1 MLLTSLKEITTNY
14 RGVIFLCVAIG
25 MNSWGMGA
33 ISPTLPL
40 FTDQEFG
47 VNKTQVGLAVGLHGI
62 ARLFISVPSGYM
74 AQKLGRRSTLNV
86 GTLINLLGAA
96 MVAISFNYPWL
107 LFWRTVSGLGAAM
120 FTTGCSIY
128 LRDVAPRHI
137 RGRILSLQ
145 EMSILV
151 GVTIGPYMGG
161 LMGDH
166 MGLRSPLYSQAIL
179 IIVALGLL
187 IKFVPEPRIF
197 VPPNLQTQ
205 SQSNLPTPNRGKG
218 NLRNLLLNPAFT
230 FVGLFSLMIV
240 ANRQGGRFSIMPLF
254 AEAKG
259 FRSGQI
265 GAFISITHLPQFF
278 TTMAAGLLSDRF
290 GRKSTILPAV
300 ILVSIGI
307 LTFIKGDSFSLLL
320 LSGVLLGLGEGLAGP
335 PSLTFFADIAPPGFE
350 GITMGLYRT
359 FGGVGSLLGAVVLG
373 GIADMGGFSWSL
385 IVDGALLVASGIS
398 VMLLVKE
405 TGGRHTETNS

>member
-1 MLLTSLKEITTNY
+1 MSLIALKEITTNY

-74 AQKLGRRSTLNV
+74 AQKLGRRFTLNI
-86 GTLINLLGAA
+86 GTLINLNGSA

-107 LFWRTVSGLGAAM
+107 LFWRTISGLGAAM

-128 LRDVAPRHI
+128 LRDVAPQQI

-166 MGLRSPLYSQAIL
+166 IGLRAPLYSQAVL
-179 IIVALGLL
+179 IIVALGVL
-187 IKFVPEPRIF
+187 IKYVPEPDNSLT
-197 VPPNLQTQ
+197 PNLTTQ
-205 SQSNLPTPNRGKG
+205 SQTNKQTLNHNKG
-218 NLRNLLLNPAFT
+218 QLRNLLLNPAFT
-230 FVGLFSLMIV
+230 FVGLFSLMVV

-254 AEAKG
+254 GEAKG
-259 FRSGQI
+259 FSPGQI

-307 LTFIKGDSFSLLL
+307 LIFITGNSFTLLL
-320 LSGVLLGLGEGLAGP
+320 LSGILLGLGEGLAGP
-335 PSLTFFADIAPPGFE
+335 PSLTFFADIAPEGFE
-350 GITMGLYRT
+350 GVTMGLYRT

-385 IVDGALLVASGIS
+385 IVDGALLVASGVG

-405 TGGRHTETNS
+405 TGGRKSLNNP